1 PATKVSVLSNATFIL
16 RKTVHEALMTVDNNI
31 LKLDTVDPDYI
42 YKVDKPTGIAYQLSR
57 LIEGM
62 KAFNGHLIIQTMF
75 MKGTLGGED
84 VNNTTDKYVT
94 AWLKTVKEIGP
105 QQVMVY
111 TIDRDTPVNT
121 LVKAS
126 PDELN
131 SIRDRVIAAGI
142 LCTAS
147 Y

>member
-1 PATKVSVLSNATFIL
+1 
-16 RKTVHEALMTVDNNI
+16 
-31 LKLDTVDPDYI
+31 
-42 YKVDKPTGIAYQLSR
+42 
-57 LIEGM
+57 
-62 KAFNGHLIIQTMF
+62 MF
-75 MKGTLGGED
+75 MKGTVDGED

-142 LCTAS
+142 PCTAA